1 MENKIILFE
10 EKSECCGCGT
20 CSAICPKNAI
30 KMVEDEYGFL
40 YPSIDS
46 NKCISCHTCQK
57 KCPLKSKSEEK
68 SKIKKVFVG
77 ATTDDK
83 MIRKSASGGIFT
95 TIAKKFIL
103 NEGIV
108 VGCTMFKDKDR
119 FKVKHIIIDNLED
132 LNLIQGSKYIQSNI
146 MDIFRCV
153 KENLKLNKKILFS
166 GTACQIAA
174 LYSYLGTTN
183 NENLYCIDIICHG
196 VPSEKM
202 FNEYIKYTENRKKIS
217 ISEYNFRDKSIT
229 WKHCGKIKYKNKLGK
244 TLNELFIP
252 QMSSFYKLFLDRY
265 IFRDSCY
272 KCHFANSNRVS
283 DITLWD
289 FWGIEE
295 EFPEVLLEN
304 GGKLDKKKGISF
316 ICVNSQKGKY
326 MLNLIMSD
334 ISIYNSDYYRASK
347 HNTQLLKPMDMP
359 KLREKVL
366 LKYKKYGYSGIN
378 KFYKK
383 YIGFKLPI
391 YLMKNKKIN
400 KLK

>member
-20 CSAICPKNAI
+20 CSAVCPRNAI

-57 KCPLKSKSEEK
+57 KCPLKSNLEEK

-183 NENLYCIDIICHG
+183 NEYLYCIDIICHG

-202 FNEYIKYTENRKKIS
+202 FNDYIKYTENRKKIS

-229 WKHCGKIKYKNKLGK
+229 WKHCGKIKYYNKLGR

-283 DITLWD
+283 DITLGD

-316 ICVNSQKGKY
+316 ICVNSQKGKD

-334 ISIYNSDYYRASK
+334 ISIYDSDYYKAAK
-347 HNTQLLKPMDMP
+347 HNTQLLKPMDKP

-366 LKYKKYGYSGIN
+366 LEYKKYGYSGIN

-391 YLMKNKKIN
+391 YFMKNKKIN

>member
-283 DITLWD
+283 DITLGD